1 MRILQPD
8 DKREGHAS
16 NAPIPRAL
24 QESGAGKPEGGQQTS
39 VSRVLKVIHE
49 KQRREVSHIS
59 SPCRRQEIPLQHLW
73 EKIQGEHTS
82 HSPHEKSYR

>member
-8 DKREGHAS
+8 DKRESHAS

-24 QESGAGKPEGGQQTS
+24 QESGAGKPEGGQQAS
-39 VSRVLKVIHE
+39 VSRVPKVIHE
-49 KQRREVSHIS
+49 KQRREVSHIT
-59 SPCRRQEIPLQHLW
+59 SPHRRQEIPLQHLW
-73 EKIQGEHTS
+73 EEIQGEHTS